1 MVAIIIIFV
10 LKFPT
15 IKIVI
20 IVVLLLSSILLLLAL
35 LLLIL
40 VPSDIIDVI
49 TVTMIEDSVSP
60 LPAKSEPKQISPH
73 NNITILI

>member
-20 IVVLLLSSILLLLAL
+20 IMVLLLSSILF
-35 LLLIL
+35 I
-40 VPSDIIDVI
+40 STTII
-49 TVTMIEDSVSP
+49 
-60 LPAKSEPKQISPH
+60 
-73 NNITILI
+73 NINAIKYYY

>member
-20 IVVLLLSSILLLLAL
+20 IMVLLLSSILFF
-35 LLLIL
+35 
-40 VPSDIIDVI
+40 
-49 TVTMIEDSVSP
+49 
-60 LPAKSEPKQISPH
+60 ISTTTI
-73 NNITILI
+73 NISAIRYY

>member
-20 IVVLLLSSILLLLAL
+20 IMVLLLSSILFLLAL

-49 TVTMIEDSVSP
+49 TVT
-60 LPAKSEPKQISPH
+60 
-73 NNITILI
+73 